1 MIKSHYDKVKSQLHG
16 ASLCIVSK
24 KRSLEEI
31 MSYYEAEERIFGENH
46 AKELVEKA
54 KQLPHDIQWHFIGHL
69 QRNKVKDILPY
80 VSMIQSLDNMAL
92 AQVIE
97 KEANK
102 IDKQVDVLVEFH
114 LAEDDLNKTG
124 LAKEEAIPFI
134 TQCLDL
140 KHIHI
145 KGIMVMGP
153 HTEDKEKIAS
163 VFEEASRLF
172 HQIRDAF
179 PEEDI
184 RILSM
189 GMSDDYPIA
198 LSHGS
203 NMVRIGTY
211 LFTE

>member
-1 MIKSHYDKVKSQLHG
+1 
-16 ASLCIVSK
+16 
-24 KRSLEEI
+24 
-31 MSYYEAEERIFGENH
+31 MSYYETGERIFGENH

-54 KQLPHDIQWHFIGHL
+54 KQLPEDIQWQFIGHL

-80 VSMIQSLDNMAL
+80 VTLIQSLDNMAL

-97 KEANK
+97 KEASK
-102 IDKQVDVLVEFH
+102 IDKQIDVLVEFH
-114 LAEDDLNKTG
+114 LAQDDLNKTG

-134 TQCLDL
+134 TNCLAC

-153 HTEDKEKIAS
+153 HTEDEEKIAS
-163 VFEEASRLF
+163 VFAEANQLF
-172 HQIRDAF
+172 HQIREAF

-198 LSHGS
+198 LANGS
-203 NMVRIGTY
+203 TMVRIGTY